1 MNKCWLIIIFTL
13 SWACGPGS
21 GNATYEALSTEDQAK
36 FEKYM
41 ILGKGVYTVNCS
53 NCHQL
58 NGKGLH
64 GIIPPLA
71 TSDYLEQNQLTI
83 PCLLKSGS
91 KDSLIVNG
99 RTYPPQ
105 MPAHKISNLE
115 LAEVITYINNSWGNE
130 YGFMPVIKVDEIL
143 RDCNQLS
150 R

>member
-21 GNATYEALSTEDQAK
+21 GNTTYEALSNEDQAK
-36 FEKYM
+36 FEKYI
-41 ILGKGVYTVNCS
+41 ILGKEVYTVNCS

-71 TSDYLEQNQLTI
+71 ASDYLEQNQLTI

-91 KDSLIVNG
+91 KDSLMVNG

-115 LAEVITYINNSWGNE
+115 LAEVITYINNNYAQKKQQRRERSC
-130 YGFMPVIKVDEIL
+130 YAKY
-143 RDCNQLS
+143 
-150 R
+150 

>member
-21 GNATYEALSTEDQAK
+21 GNTTYEALSNEDQAK

-41 ILGKGVYTVNCS
+41 ILGKEVYTVNCS

-83 PCLLKSGS
+83 PCLLKIGS
-91 KDSLIVNG
+91 KDSLMVNG
-99 RTYPPQ
+99 LTYPPQ

-130 YGFMPVIKVDEIL
+130 YGFMPVIKVDVIL
-143 RDCNQLS
+143 RECNQLTH
-150 R
+150 